1 MLFFGIITCTT
12 FFAVIAPQDALL
24 NMFGSN
30 LTEPL
35 ANLLVRSW
43 GFLVFIMGALLIYG
57 AFNEETRLLCIIT
70 AGVSKVGFLLLIMIF
85 GTNYIET
92 LWVTVVFDLIAV
104 LILATYIAFLKR
116 MGSGGLLLDGAR
128 VPCLPSCIVYR
139 NMFYSCHVVP

>member
-1 MLFFGIITCTT
+1 MIVKNIKWIMLFFGIITCTT

-92 LWVTVVFDLIAV
+92 LWVTAAFDTFVI
-104 LILATYIAFLKR
+104 LILTTYVISSK
-116 MGSGGLLLDGAR
+116 
-128 VPCLPSCIVYR
+128 
-139 NMFYSCHVVP
+139 N

>member
-1 MLFFGIITCTT
+1 MLFFGVITCTT

-85 GTNYIET
+85 GTNCIET
-92 LWVTVVFDLIAV
+92 LWVTAAFDTFVI
-104 LILATYIAFLKR
+104 LILTTYVISSK
-116 MGSGGLLLDGAR
+116 
-128 VPCLPSCIVYR
+128 
-139 NMFYSCHVVP
+139 N

>member
-1 MLFFGIITCTT
+1 MIVKNIKWILLFFGVITCTT

-85 GTNYIET
+85 GINYIET
-92 LWVTVVFDLIAV
+92 LWVTAAFDAFVI
-104 LILATYIAFLKR
+104 LILTTYVISSK
-116 MGSGGLLLDGAR
+116 
-128 VPCLPSCIVYR
+128 
-139 NMFYSCHVVP
+139 N

>member
-70 AGVSKVGFLLLIMIF
+70 AAVSKVGFLLLIMIF

-92 LWVTVVFDLIAV
+92 LWVTAVFDTFVI
-104 LILATYIAFLKR
+104 LILTTYVISSK
-116 MGSGGLLLDGAR
+116 
-128 VPCLPSCIVYR
+128 
-139 NMFYSCHVVP
+139 N

>member
-1 MLFFGIITCTT
+1 MIVKNIKCMIVKNIKWIMLFFGVITCTT

-24 NMFGSN
+24 SMFGSN

-43 GFLVFIMGALLIYG
+43 GFLVVIMGALLIYG

-70 AGVSKVGFLLLIMIF
+70 AGGSKVGFLLLIMIF

-92 LWVTVVFDLIAV
+92 LWVTAAFDTFVI
-104 LILATYIAFLKR
+104 LILTTYVISSK
-116 MGSGGLLLDGAR
+116 
-128 VPCLPSCIVYR
+128 
-139 NMFYSCHVVP
+139 N

>member
-1 MLFFGIITCTT
+1 MIVKNIKWIMLFFGVITCTT

-92 LWVTVVFDLIAV
+92 LWVTAAFDTFVI
-104 LILATYIAFLKR
+104 LILTNYVISSK
-116 MGSGGLLLDGAR
+116 
-128 VPCLPSCIVYR
+128 
-139 NMFYSCHVVP
+139 N

>member
-1 MLFFGIITCTT
+1 MIVKNIKWIMLFFGVITCTT
-12 FFAVIAPQDALL
+12 FFAVITPQDALL

-70 AGVSKVGFLLLIMIF
+70 AGISKVGFLFLIMIF
-85 GTNYIET
+85 GINYIET
-92 LWVTVVFDLIAV
+92 LWVTVVFDLITV

-116 MGSGGLLLDGAR
+116 
-128 VPCLPSCIVYR
+128 II
-139 NMFYSCHVVP
+139 

>member
-1 MLFFGIITCTT
+1 MIVKNIKWIILFFGVITCTT

-24 NMFGSN
+24 SMFGSN

-70 AGVSKVGFLLLIMIF
+70 EGVSKVGFLLLIMIF

-92 LWVTVVFDLIAV
+92 LWVTAAFDTFVI
-104 LILATYIAFLKR
+104 LILTTYVISSK
-116 MGSGGLLLDGAR
+116 
-128 VPCLPSCIVYR
+128 
-139 NMFYSCHVVP
+139 N

>member
-1 MLFFGIITCTT
+1 MIVKNIKWIMLFFGVITCTT

-43 GFLVFIMGALLIYG
+43 GFLVFIMGSLLIYG

-92 LWVTVVFDLIAV
+92 LWVTAAFDTFVI
-104 LILATYIAFLKR
+104 LILTTYVISSK
-116 MGSGGLLLDGAR
+116 
-128 VPCLPSCIVYR
+128 
-139 NMFYSCHVVP
+139 N

>member
-1 MLFFGIITCTT
+1 MIVKNIKWIMLFFGVITCTT

-24 NMFGSN
+24 SMFGSN

-92 LWVTVVFDLIAV
+92 LWVTAAFDTFVI
-104 LILATYIAFLKR
+104 LILTTYVISSK
-116 MGSGGLLLDGAR
+116 
-128 VPCLPSCIVYR
+128 
-139 NMFYSCHVVP
+139 N

>member
-1 MLFFGIITCTT
+1 MLFFGVITCTT

-24 NMFGSN
+24 SMFGSN

-92 LWVTVVFDLIAV
+92 LWVTAAFDTFVI
-104 LILATYIAFLKR
+104 LILTTYVISSK
-116 MGSGGLLLDGAR
+116 
-128 VPCLPSCIVYR
+128 
-139 NMFYSCHVVP
+139 N

>member
-70 AGVSKVGFLLLIMIF
+70 EGVSKVGFLLLIMIF

-92 LWVTVVFDLIAV
+92 LWVTAAFDTFVI
-104 LILATYIAFLKR
+104 LILTTYVISSK
-116 MGSGGLLLDGAR
+116 
-128 VPCLPSCIVYR
+128 
-139 NMFYSCHVVP
+139 N

>member
-1 MLFFGIITCTT
+1 MIVKNIKWIMLFFGVITCTT

-70 AGVSKVGFLLLIMIF
+70 AGVSKVGFLFLIMIF

-92 LWVTVVFDLIAV
+92 LWVTAAFDTFVI
-104 LILATYIAFLKR
+104 LILTTYVISSK
-116 MGSGGLLLDGAR
+116 
-128 VPCLPSCIVYR
+128 
-139 NMFYSCHVVP
+139 N